1 MSEVNTSACR
11 FHEQK
16 FPEIDDLVMVNV
28 KEIADMGA
36 YVKLLEYDEI
46 EGMILLSE
54 LSRRRIR
61 SIQKLIKVGRNEIA
75 VVLRVDK
82 DKGYIDLSKK
92 RVTPEE
98 ALKCEDRYNKSKSV
112 HSILRHVAE
121 KYQVSLQG
129 LYENY
134 AWPLARK
141 YGHAYTGFRHV
152 ITDPH
157 NAFEGVTIDPENEVY
172 KELIYQV
179 SKKLT
184 PNPVKVRADVEVTCF
199 AYEGIT
205 AIKESLKAG
214 EAVSTEAVPV
224 KVKLVAVPLFV
235 LTSLSLDR
243 QLAVDAL
250 NSAIE
255 KMQEAITARGGQL
268 VVKMAPKAV
277 SENDEA
283 ELAKLMERSERENA
297 QVDGDDDD
305 SEVDSGEED

>member
-1 MSEVNTSACR
+1 MSEVNTSNFR
-11 FHEQK
+11 YYEQK
-16 FPEIDDLVMVNV
+16 YPEVDDLVMVNV
-28 KEIADMGA
+28 KDIADMGA
-36 YVKLLEYDEI
+36 YVKLLEYDDI

-61 SIQKLIKVGRNEIA
+61 SIQKHVKVGRNEIA

-98 ALKCEDRYNKSKSV
+98 ALKCEDRYNKSKAV
-112 HSILRHVAE
+112 HSILRQVAE
-121 KYQVSLQG
+121 KFQVPIG
-129 LYENY
+129 DLYEKY

-141 YGHAYTGFRHV
+141 YGHAYVGFCHV
-152 ITDPH
+152 ITDPKH
-157 NAFEGVTIDPENEVY
+157 AFEGLDIDTSTDAY
-172 KELIYQV
+172 KELLSQV
-179 SKKLT
+179 SRKLT
-184 PNPVKVRADVEVTCF
+184 PNPVKVRADIEVTCF
-199 AYEGIT
+199 SYEGIN

-243 QLAVDAL
+243 PQAVEAL
-250 NSAIE
+250 NKAMEEVKKAIE
-255 KMQEAITARGGQL
+255 ARGGQMT
-268 VVKMAPKAV
+268 VKMAPKAV
-277 SENDEA
+277 SENDDA

-297 QVDGDDDD
+297 LVDGDDES
-305 SEVDSGEED
+305 SEVDTDEE

>member
-1 MSEVNTSACR
+1 MSEVNTSNFR
-11 FHEQK
+11 YYEQK
-16 FPEIDDLVMVNV
+16 YPEVDDLVMVNV
-28 KEIADMGA
+28 KDIADMGA
-36 YVKLLEYDEI
+36 YVKLLEYDDI

-61 SIQKLIKVGRNEIA
+61 SIQKHVKVGRNEIA

-98 ALKCEDRYNKSKSV
+98 ALKCEDRYNKSKAV
-112 HSILRHVAE
+112 HSILRQVAE
-121 KYQVSLQG
+121 KFQVPIG
-129 LYENY
+129 DLYEKY

-141 YGHAYTGFRHV
+141 YGHAYVGFRHV
-152 ITDPH
+152 ITDPKH
-157 NAFEGVTIDPENEVY
+157 AFEGLDIDTSTDAY
-172 KELIYQV
+172 KELLSQV
-179 SKKLT
+179 SRKLT
-184 PNPVKVRADVEVTCF
+184 PNPVKVRADIEVTCF
-199 AYEGIT
+199 SYEGIN

-243 QLAVDAL
+243 PQAVEAL
-250 NSAIE
+250 NKAMEEVKKAIE
-255 KMQEAITARGGQL
+255 ARGGQMT
-268 VVKMAPKAV
+268 VKMAPKAV
-277 SENDEA
+277 SENDDA

-297 QVDGDDDD
+297 LVDGDDES
-305 SEVDSGEED
+305 SEVDTDEE